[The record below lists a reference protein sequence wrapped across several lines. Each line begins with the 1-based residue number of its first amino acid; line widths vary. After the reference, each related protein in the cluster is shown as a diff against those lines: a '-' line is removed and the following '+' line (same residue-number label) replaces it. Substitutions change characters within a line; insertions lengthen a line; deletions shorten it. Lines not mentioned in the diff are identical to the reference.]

1 MEHKIK
7 ALQEAKNI
15 IENLKTNLKSMLLS
29 DDKISNKLLE
39 KLKKSPYVAA
49 VKTY

>member
-7 ALQEAKNI
+7 ALQETKNI
-15 IENLKTNLKSMLLS
+15 IENLKTTLKSMLLS
-29 DDKISNKLLE
+29 DNKISNKLLK